1 MSRVNK
7 NKQRSWRNGCGFQ
20 GDMDSCRM
28 WVTPRDFPLS
38 FSGLP
43 LTLLVSCGER
53 IGPTFLDVCAG
64 CSLEPSQRRGIFS
77 GSLHEVEKSLR
88 RIVSPAACELPVP
101 APPCLWSCPSS
112 HRSSRADT
120 SATAISSLIG
130 GPRWAEMC
138 RTGQGAT
145 DTAAAAEGPVGAMP
159 ETLCVFHPFAC
170 R

>member
-1 MSRVNK
+1 MQDVSNS
-7 NKQRSWRNGCGFQ
+7 QRLPTILQWAPTDVAGILWRENRPNIFRC
-20 GDMDSCRM
+20 
-28 WVTPRDFPLS
+28 
-38 FSGLP
+38 
-43 LTLLVSCGER
+43 VS
-53 IGPTFLDVCAG
+53 G

-112 HRSSRADT
+112 HHSSRADT

-145 DTAAAAEGPVGAMP
+145 DTAATAEGPVGAMP
-159 ETLCVFHPFAC
+159 ETLCVFHPFSC
-170 R
+170 Q